1 MKTVNKIIVSC
12 SCIVFFMLLLP
23 LIVIK
28 FSDVYVDMGSM
39 ILLFFVVYPV
49 MSMALGMVAGTDIRR
64 MWWLP
69 LAEAAVFPFLFAV
82 AIGEL
87 VFELYV
93 YSALYIMWGGFFM
106 GVTVFVKRTIKKI
119 TEKRNEKH

>member
-1 MKTVNKIIVSC
+1 MKTVNKIIASC

-28 FSDVYVDMGSM
+28 FSNAYFDMGVAV
-39 ILLFFVVYPV
+39 LLFFAVYPI

-64 MWWLP
+64 MWWIP
-69 LAEAAVFPFLFAV
+69 LAEAAVFPFFFAV
-82 AIGEL
+82 AIGE
-87 VFELYV
+87 VVWDLYV